1 MNKISV
7 LIVDDELNARAAL
20 RGMIEANFSDIEIV
34 AEAANVPEA
43 VKLIHKH
50 KPQVLL
56 LDIEMPGYL
65 GIDILDFFDASEV
78 NFSIIFVTAYNDYAL
93 KAFEIAAVDY
103 LLKPTRIDQLK
114 RAFDRISS
122 ADTTQELTKY
132 QVLKQNFELR
142 KSKCIV
148 LQTAE
153 GLVFKEVDDILYFKA
168 DSAYT
173 HVFFTNNSKITI
185 TKTLMEFCVL
195 ENTNDF
201 LRINRSYLINL
212 NCIEKV
218 IKRDGGFVLMK
229 NGEEIA
235 ASVEKRQLIFE
246 RFKDIIY

>member
-1 MNKISV
+1 MNELSV

-20 RGMIEANFSDIEIV
+20 RGMIESNFDEIKIV
-34 AEAANVPEA
+34 GEAASVPEA
-43 VKLIHKH
+43 VKLIHKF
-50 KPQVLL
+50 KPQVIL

-65 GIDILDFFDASEV
+65 GIDILDFFDTNEV
-78 NFSIIFVTAYNDYAL
+78 DFSIIFVTAYNDYAI
-93 KAFEIAAVDY
+93 KAFELAAVDY

-114 RAFDRISS
+114 RAFERVNQQLN
-122 ADTTQELTKY
+122 ALEKEKY
-132 QVLKQNFELR
+132 QVLKANLDSR
-142 KSKCIV
+142 KNNKIV
-148 LQTAE
+148 IQTAD
-153 GLVFKEVDDILYFKA
+153 GLLFKETNEILFFKA

-173 HVFFTNNSKITI
+173 HVFFTNGTKITI
-185 TKTLMEFCVL
+185 TKTLSGYCGL
-195 ENTNDF
+195 EDTNDF

-218 IKRDGGFVLMK
+218 SKKDGGFVLMK